1 MASHPEVQK
10 RAQEELDAFVGPDRL
25 PTVEDKPGLPY
36 VAALVK
42 ECFRWRSVVPLAV
55 PHLSTE
61 EDEYNGYRIPK
72 GSIVVANT
80 WYGSAQDTQYG
91 VITNGADAGPT
102 RLTLATTPILQ
113 ILIRRG
119 FWWTES

>member
-36 VAALVK
+36 VTALVK

-80 WYGSAQDTQYG
+80 WYGSAQDTQ
-91 VITNGADAGPT
+91 
-102 RLTLATTPILQ
+102 
-113 ILIRRG
+113 
-119 FWWTES
+119 